1 MPWLHSASG
10 WGGLLKRSR
19 SPHGKQGRDSEP
31 VNATGYIDV
40 EQDRE
45 SVGSPSSSA
54 RGSVRKDRILAT
66 EFLTRQR
73 SNAQPSSSSWAFKAA
88 ALGLPV
94 CGVFAPAKAAGAPR
108 VGSTSSSL
116 ARRAERRGRVASLC
130 GPKSTGSLIERADFR
145 EVKVKLP

>member
-1 MPWLHSASG
+1 M
-10 WGGLLKRSR
+10 
-19 SPHGKQGRDSEP
+19 
-31 VNATGYIDV
+31 NATGHIDV
-40 EQDRE
+40 KQDRE
-45 SVGSPSSSA
+45 PVGSPSSSA